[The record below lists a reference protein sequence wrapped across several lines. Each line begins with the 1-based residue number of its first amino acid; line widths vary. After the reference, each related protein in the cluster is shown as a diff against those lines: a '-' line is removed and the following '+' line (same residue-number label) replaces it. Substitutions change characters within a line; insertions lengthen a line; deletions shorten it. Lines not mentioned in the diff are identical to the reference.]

1 MTTPPE
7 RKPTDAELQLARDTY
22 ETPTVRIDPDQ
33 AVEPLDKG
41 LWVAAWVWVAAPEA
55 DSP

>member
-1 MTTPPE
+1 MTSPE
-7 RKPTDAELQLARDTY
+7 RKPTDAELQLARDSY